1 MTRYFIEPLESR
13 IAPAT
18 IVNPIFDIT
27 AGVGQTG
34 AAIDLGK
41 VVDASKSFRTVVEL
55 VTNFTLPG
63 QSSPGII
70 SIELFNDKAPV
81 TVNNFLRY
89 LENTDK
95 RADFDG
101 TFFHRLVQGFV
112 LQGTGFNADNR
123 DQHIATFAPV
133 HNEFDPADTE
143 RSNILQTVAM
153 AKVASEQ
160 GGGPNSATSEF
171 FINLSDNSSNL
182 DAQNGGFTVFGRVTD
197 DSMPVVNAISALQT
211 SGGAPVQSFSGGNPT
226 PAQLIQIVDAR
237 VAANVAGDVGTS
249 TFEVVS
255 IKDSLTDANTNLVT
269 ATINPTTHALELK
282 YTTGMT
288 GVAKVKVKVSK
299 TGEMDEFD
307 EFLVTVKPNL
317 LADVQ
322 SDGLHSSFVPGD
334 KGTANIQI
342 LNNSGGLAKGKVNVK
357 LYLSES
363 ALTNAGDGKGFELDT
378 EGADADLLLATLND
392 ISINVAP
399 GKNTSIPVKFTVPA
413 DGLTSGKQYRLLAKV
428 ETANGSTIQELYTD
442 DNVGNFTKESVS
454 LSSPDVLRT
463 FSLDFGSVGG
473 RSKVPLTVQDADGQN
488 VTSTIIGPGTGSVVK
503 NTDGTVDVTVTGTS
517 AKSTLSVKTAK
528 GEVADLDDL
537 FINETIGSVK
547 LGNVNLH
554 GHFTASEGA
563 KSITLGDLDSTYTAQ
578 PTINLDK
585 TLSIGVFPV
594 ATQKLSLT
602 LGNVRDYTL
611 QSSMTVSKISAK
623 EWLNDALT
631 TAANSITAA
640 GIGVL
645 KITGN
650 LEASVT
656 VARFDR
662 LNLFSVGGALKDATV
677 KTNGNIGV
685 MQLGDISG
693 STVLAG
699 LVAKP
704 TAIGDFIAATTITN
718 FTVKGTMS
726 DSTVAAAKFNV
737 ISVAAVDAN
746 AGSGPDGFYA
756 DAIKSYIRKGAVKR
770 TNLDAPVTFDI
781 VAPNYEV
788 RVF

>member
-27 AGVGQTG
+27 AGVGHTG
-34 AAIDLGK
+34 ATIDLGK
-41 VVDASKSFRTVVEL
+41 MVDASKSFRTVVEL
-55 VTNFTLPG
+55 ETNFTLPG
-63 QSSPGII
+63 QSSPGVIR
-70 SIELFNDKAPV
+70 IELFDDKAPV

-89 LENTDK
+89 LNNTNK
-95 RADFDG
+95 SADFDG

-112 LQGTGFNADNR
+112 LQGGGNNVSDR
-123 DQHIATFAPV
+123 QHIATFAPV
-133 HNEFDPADTE
+133 HNEFDPMDTE
-143 RSNILQTVAM
+143 RSNLVQTVAM

-171 FINLSDNSSNL
+171 FVNLSDNAGNL
-182 DAQNGGFTVFGRVTD
+182 DAQNGGFSVFGRVTD
-197 DSMPVVNAISALQT
+197 DSMGVVIAISALQT
-211 SGGAPVQSFSGGNPT
+211 SSNAPVQNFSGGIPT
-226 PAQLIQIVDAR
+226 AAQLIQIVDAR
-237 VAANVAGDVGTS
+237 VVAGTAVDAGGDR
-249 TFEVVS
+249 FEVVS
-255 IKDSLTDANTNLVT
+255 IKDSVTDAETNLVT
-269 ATINPTTHALELK
+269 ATINPTTHALNLK
-282 YTTGMT
+282 YTPGMT

-299 TGEMDEFD
+299 DGEMDEFD

-378 EGADADLLLATLND
+378 EGADADFLLTTLSD
-392 ISINVAP
+392 VSINVVP
-399 GKNTSIPVKFTVPA
+399 GKSTTIPVKFTVPT
-413 DGLTSGKQYRLLAKV
+413 DGLTSGKNYRLLAKV
-428 ETANGSTIQELYTD
+428 ETADGSTIQELFTD
-442 DNVGNFTKESVS
+442 DNVGNFTKDNASIT
-454 LSSPDVLRT
+454 SPDVLRT
-463 FSLDFGSVGG
+463 FTLDFGAVGG

-488 VTSTIIGPGTGSVVK
+488 VTFTITGPGTGSVVK
-503 NTDGTVDVTVTGTS
+503 NTDGTVDVTITGTN
-517 AKSTLSVKTAK
+517 AKSSLQVKTAK
-528 GEVADLDDL
+528 GVVAELDDL
-537 FINETIGSVK
+537 FINDTIGAVK

-563 KSITLGDLDSTYTAQ
+563 KSIVFGDLDSTYAAQ

-602 LGNVRDYTL
+602 FGKVADYTL
-611 QSSMTVSKISAK
+611 TSGMSISKISAK
-623 EWLNDALT
+623 EWLNDAT
-631 TAANSITAA
+631 TTLANIIGAP
-640 GIGVL
+640 GISTL
-645 KITGN
+645 KIAGD

-656 VARFDR
+656 VAGFDKV
-662 LNLFSVGGALKDATV
+662 NLFSVGGSLTGATV
-677 KTNGNIGV
+677 KTNGNIGKV
-685 MQLGDISG
+685 QLGDISG
-693 STVLAG
+693 SIFLAG
-699 LVAKP
+699 LAAKP
-704 TAIGDFIAATTITN
+704 TAIGDFVAAKTITN

-726 DSTVAAAKFNV
+726 DSTVAAAKFNT
-737 ISVAAVDAN
+737 ISVAAVDAD
-746 AGSGPDGFYA
+746 AGSSTRGFYA
-756 DAIKSYIRKGAVKR
+756 DAIKSYVRKGAVKR
-770 TNLDAPVTFDI
+770 TNLDAATTADS

-788 RVF
+788 LVF